1 MIKQNNSIGLVKANS
16 KKLGIS
22 VNKIQI
28 FEANIKAERIKDFK
42 NNNQL
47 KPLIDLVGK
56 WRYYI
61 GIREDLS
68 QEEMFMN
75 INFIRENFNE
85 LNLIDINQAINLSL
99 KGDLNVDVEHYQNF
113 TPLYISKILKA
124 YKEYKGKIIFEIRD
138 KLRLIQNKPKEPS
151 AEEKLKITKMSL
163 STMYDQK
170 DEKTFYDYGG
180 VTWDFIKRNNL
191 IVMSKELVKEAME
204 YGKKEN
210 LNFSRNS
217 AYKDAVLGTSNNLK
231 SAREKKEFMV
241 RACARNYVVRNWLK
255 SFTEKKFKKFL
266 QDLTPNMI

>member
-170 DEKTFYDYGG
+170 DEKTFMIMG
-180 VTWDFIKRNNL
+180 VL
-191 IVMSKELVKEAME
+191 
-204 YGKKEN
+204 
-210 LNFSRNS
+210 
-217 AYKDAVLGTSNNLK
+217 LGILSN
-231 SAREKKEFMV
+231 E
-241 RACARNYVVRNWLK
+241 
-255 SFTEKKFKKFL
+255 
-266 QDLTPNMI
+266 II